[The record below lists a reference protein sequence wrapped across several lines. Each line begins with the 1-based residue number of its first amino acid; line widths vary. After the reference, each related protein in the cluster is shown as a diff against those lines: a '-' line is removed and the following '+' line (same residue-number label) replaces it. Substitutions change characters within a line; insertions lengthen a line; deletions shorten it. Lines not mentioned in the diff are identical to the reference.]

1 MREIILQHKE
11 SFLVGIG
18 ALLLMSLVLA
28 IIIILRMY
36 TKRILQKRNQKRKRK
51 EEGKI
56 SEARRIVCPDG
67 INPNPLSYTVIHD
80 AGHDVYVRS
89 LTIDSLPKRTVFAT
103 TFPPFLNLTE

>member
-36 TKRILQKRNQKRKRK
+36 TKKNTSEKKPEEKKEKKKGKNIGSQKNCLSRWNQSK
-51 EEGKI
+51 
-56 SEARRIVCPDG
+56 SIV
-67 INPNPLSYTVIHD
+67 LYRYT
-80 AGHDVYVRS
+80 
-89 LTIDSLPKRTVFAT
+89 
-103 TFPPFLNLTE
+103 

>member
-36 TKRILQKRNQKRKRK
+36 TKKNTSEKKPEEKK
-51 EEGKI
+51 EKKKEKI

-80 AGHDVYVRS
+80 AG
-89 LTIDSLPKRTVFAT
+89 LMFM
-103 TFPPFLNLTE
+103 

>member
-36 TKRILQKRNQKRKRK
+36 TKKNTSEKKPEEKKEKKKEKYRKP
-51 EEGKI
+51 EELFVPMESI
-56 SEARRIVCPDG
+56 QIHCLIPLYMMPDMM
-67 INPNPLSYTVIHD
+67 
-80 AGHDVYVRS
+80 
-89 LTIDSLPKRTVFAT
+89 FM
-103 TFPPFLNLTE
+103 